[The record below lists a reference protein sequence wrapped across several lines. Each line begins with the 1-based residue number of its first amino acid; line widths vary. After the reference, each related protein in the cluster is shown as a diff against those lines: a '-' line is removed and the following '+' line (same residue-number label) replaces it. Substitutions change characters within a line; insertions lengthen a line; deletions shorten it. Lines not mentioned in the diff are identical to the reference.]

1 MDEINFSNG
10 VRKTHKCPFCLFSFQ
25 RSEAIPFNYAG
36 GDITTFMCPNPR
48 EKSNGQKFCGK
59 ELPLNFFDA
68 ESTVISIVGSRN
80 VGKTHYLLALWM
92 QLRMNKN
99 LHKIGISGIPI
110 GDENAIDDINKKI
123 DDITEGKSVDLSLPG
138 IEELAIVIDLIIKKG
153 KLSKHI
159 YLSFFDTPGDKFRER
174 RYMYEHF
181 QCLYKADGLLFLIE
195 PLQIGYLND
204 DIHKHNTY
212 LKDES
217 PVAIQ
222 EVFYN
227 VIDLLKYVQRNK
239 YKFERPLQKPKPPEN
254 NTEPN
259 TTEPNPTDT
268 GTTQPPEQPATSVET
283 PTEDEPTE
291 VRQTQKTFWQ
301 KLFGQANVPTMLHPK
316 VKCPIAIGVTK
327 VDQIKHLMFQEIPF
341 DNTDFETM
349 YLKGS
354 QINHEL
360 IRDVSNEIKDLVFHE
375 EDGEIGVKNM
385 LDAEIENY
393 EFFGIKSGDVDLR
406 TGKIDRMN
414 TPQGILLP
422 LIWLLIKLK
431 LY

>member
-1 MDEINFSNG
+1 MSKI
-10 VRKTHKCPFCLFSFQ
+10 HKCPFCLYSFE

-36 GDITTFMCPNPR
+36 GDITTYKCPNPR
-48 EKSNGQKFCGK
+48 EKLNGQKFCDK

-80 VGKTHYLLALWM
+80 VGKTHYLIALLM
-92 QLRMNKN
+92 QLRMNKSF
-99 LHKIGISGIPI
+99 HKIGVSGILI
-110 GDENAIDDINKKI
+110 GHEDSINDINRKI
-123 DDITEGKSVDLSLPG
+123 DDITSGRK
-138 IEELAIVIDLIIKKG
+138 IEFSKMQTGVEEMALVIDLTIKKG
-153 KLSKHI
+153 KTSKHI
-159 YLSFFDTPGDKFRER
+159 YLSFFDTPGEGYANR
-174 RYMYEHF
+174 RYMYDNF

-195 PLQIGYLND
+195 PLQISYLID
-204 DIHKHNTY
+204 DIHEHNSY
-212 LKDES
+212 LTDQS
-217 PVAIQ
+217 PHDLQ

-239 YKFERPLQKPKPPEN
+239 KKFERPVQKPKQLEN
-254 NTEPN
+254 ITEPN
-259 TTEPNPTDT
+259 TTEPEPNPTET
-268 GTTQPPEQPATSVET
+268 GTTQQPEQPSVSVET
-283 PTEDEPTE
+283 PLEDEPTE
-291 VRQTQKTFWQ
+291 VRPTQQTFWQ

-354 QINHEL
+354 QINQEL

-393 EFFGIKSGDVDLR
+393 EFFGIKSGDVDLK

>member
-1 MDEINFSNG
+1 MSKI
-10 VRKTHKCPFCLFSFQ
+10 HKCPFCLYSFE

-36 GDITTFMCPNPR
+36 GDITTYKCPNPR
-48 EKSNGQKFCGK
+48 EKLNGQKFCDK

-80 VGKTHYLLALWM
+80 VGKTHYLIALLM
-92 QLRMNKN
+92 QLRMNKSF
-99 LHKIGISGIPI
+99 HKIGVSGILI
-110 GDENAIDDINKKI
+110 GHEDSINDINRKI
-123 DDITEGKSVDLSLPG
+123 DDITSGRK
-138 IEELAIVIDLIIKKG
+138 IEFSKMQTGVEEMALVIDLTIKKG
-153 KLSKHI
+153 KTSKHI
-159 YLSFFDTPGDKFRER
+159 YLSFFDTPGEGYANR
-174 RYMYEHF
+174 RYMYDNF

-195 PLQIGYLND
+195 PLQISYLID
-204 DIHKHNTY
+204 DIHEHNSY
-212 LKDES
+212 LTDQS
-217 PVAIQ
+217 PHDLQ

-239 YKFERPLQKPKPPEN
+239 KKFERPVQKPKQPEN

-259 TTEPNPTDT
+259 TTEPNPTET
-268 GTTQPPEQPATSVET
+268 GTTQQPEQPSASVET
-283 PTEDEPTE
+283 PLEDELTE
-291 VRQTQKTFWQ
+291 VRPTQQTFWQ

-354 QINHEL
+354 QINQEL

-393 EFFGIKSGDVDLR
+393 EFFGIKSGDVDLK

>member
-1 MDEINFSNG
+1 MNKI
-10 VRKTHKCPFCLFSFQ
+10 HKCPFCLYSFE

-36 GDITTFMCPNPR
+36 GDITTYKCPNPR
-48 EKSNGQKFCGK
+48 EKLNGQKFCDK

-80 VGKTHYLLALWM
+80 VGKTHYLIALLM
-92 QLRMNKN
+92 QLRMNKSF
-99 LHKIGISGIPI
+99 HKIGISGILI
-110 GDENAIDDINKKI
+110 GHEDSINDINRKI
-123 DDITEGKSVDLSLPG
+123 DDITSGRK
-138 IEELAIVIDLIIKKG
+138 IEFSKMQTGVEEMALVIDLTIKKG
-153 KLSKHI
+153 KTSKHI
-159 YLSFFDTPGDKFRER
+159 YLSFFDTPGEGYANR
-174 RYMYEHF
+174 RYMYDNF

-195 PLQIGYLND
+195 PLQISYLID
-204 DIHKHNTY
+204 DIHEHNSY
-212 LKDES
+212 LTDQS
-217 PVAIQ
+217 PHDLQ

-239 YKFERPLQKPKPPEN
+239 KKFDKPAQKPKSPKN

-259 TTEPNPTDT
+259 TTEPNPTET
-268 GTTQPPEQPATSVET
+268 GTRQPPEQPPVSEQVPVE
-283 PTEDEPTE
+283 EEPIE
-291 VRQTQKTFWQ
+291 VRLPQQTFWQ

-327 VDQIKHLMFQEIPF
+327 IDQIKHLMFQEIPF

-354 QINHEL
+354 QINQEL
-360 IRDVSNEIKDLVFHE
+360 IKDVSNEIKDLVFHE

-385 LDAEIENY
+385 LEAEIENY
-393 EFFGIKSGDVDLR
+393 EFFGIKSGDVDLK

>member
-1 MDEINFSNG
+1 MSKI
-10 VRKTHKCPFCLFSFQ
+10 HKCPFCLYSFE
-25 RSEAIPFNYAG
+25 RSEAIPFDYAG
-36 GDITTFMCPNPR
+36 GDITTYKCPNPR
-48 EKSNGQKFCGK
+48 EKLNGQKFCDK

-80 VGKTHYLLALWM
+80 VGKTHYLIALLM
-92 QLRMNKN
+92 QLRMNKSF
-99 LHKIGISGIPI
+99 HKIGVSGILI
-110 GDENAIDDINKKI
+110 GHEDSINDINRKI
-123 DDITEGKSVDLSLPG
+123 DDITSGRK
-138 IEELAIVIDLIIKKG
+138 IEFSKMQTGVEEMALVIDLTIKKG
-153 KLSKHI
+153 KTSKHI
-159 YLSFFDTPGDKFRER
+159 YLSFFDTPGEGYANR
-174 RYMYEHF
+174 RYMYDNF

-195 PLQIGYLND
+195 PLQISYLID
-204 DIHKHNTY
+204 DIHEHNSY
-212 LKDES
+212 LTDQS
-217 PVAIQ
+217 PHDLQ

-239 YKFERPLQKPKPPEN
+239 KKFERPAQKPKPPEN
-254 NTEPN
+254 NTETN
-259 TTEPNPTDT
+259 TTEPNQTET
-268 GTTQPPEQPATSVET
+268 GTTQQPEQPSVSVET
-283 PTEDEPTE
+283 PLEDEPTE
-291 VRQTQKTFWQ
+291 VRPTQQTFWQ

-349 YLKGS
+349 YLKGG
-354 QINHEL
+354 QINQEL

-393 EFFGIKSGDVDLR
+393 EFFGIKSGDVDII

>member
-1 MDEINFSNG
+1 MSKI
-10 VRKTHKCPFCLFSFQ
+10 HKCPFCLYSFE
-25 RSEAIPFNYAG
+25 RSEAIPFDYAG
-36 GDITTFMCPNPR
+36 GDITTYKCPNPR
-48 EKSNGQKFCGK
+48 EKLNGQKFCDK

-80 VGKTHYLLALWM
+80 VGKTHYLIALLM
-92 QLRMNKN
+92 QLRMNKSF
-99 LHKIGISGIPI
+99 HKIGVSGILI
-110 GDENAIDDINKKI
+110 GHEDSINDINRTI
-123 DDITEGKSVDLSLPG
+123 DDITSGRK
-138 IEELAIVIDLIIKKG
+138 IEFSKMQTGVEEMALVIDLTIKKG
-153 KLSKHI
+153 KTSKHI
-159 YLSFFDTPGDKFRER
+159 YLSFFDTPGEGYANR
-174 RYMYEHF
+174 RYMYDNF

-195 PLQIGYLND
+195 PLQISYLID
-204 DIHKHNTY
+204 DIHEHNSY
-212 LKDES
+212 LTDQS
-217 PVAIQ
+217 PHDLQ

-239 YKFERPLQKPKPPEN
+239 KKFERPAQKPKPPEN
-254 NTEPN
+254 NTETN
-259 TTEPNPTDT
+259 TTEPNQTET
-268 GTTQPPEQPATSVET
+268 GTTQQPEQPSVSVET
-283 PTEDEPTE
+283 PLEDEPTE
-291 VRQTQKTFWQ
+291 VRPTQQTFWQ

-349 YLKGS
+349 YLKGG
-354 QINHEL
+354 QINQEL

-393 EFFGIKSGDVDLR
+393 EFFGIKSGDVDII

>member
-1 MDEINFSNG
+1 MSKI
-10 VRKTHKCPFCLFSFQ
+10 HKCPFCLYSFE
-25 RSEAIPFNYAG
+25 RSEAIPFDYAG
-36 GDITTFMCPNPR
+36 GDITTYKCPNPR
-48 EKSNGQKFCGK
+48 EKLNGQKFCDK

-80 VGKTHYLLALWM
+80 VGKTHYLIALLM
-92 QLRMNKN
+92 QLRMNKSF
-99 LHKIGISGIPI
+99 HKIGVSGILI
-110 GDENAIDDINKKI
+110 GHEDSINDINRKI
-123 DDITEGKSVDLSLPG
+123 DDITSGRK
-138 IEELAIVIDLIIKKG
+138 IEFSKMQTGVEEMALVIDLTIKKG
-153 KLSKHI
+153 KTSKHI
-159 YLSFFDTPGDKFRER
+159 YLSFFDTPGEGYANR
-174 RYMYEHF
+174 RYMYDNF

-195 PLQIGYLND
+195 PLQISYLID
-204 DIHKHNTY
+204 DIHEHNSY
-212 LKDES
+212 LTDQS
-217 PVAIQ
+217 PHDLQ

-239 YKFERPLQKPKPPEN
+239 KKFERPAQKPKPPEN
-254 NTEPN
+254 NTETN
-259 TTEPNPTDT
+259 TTEPNQTET
-268 GTTQPPEQPATSVET
+268 GTTQQPEQPSVSVET
-283 PTEDEPTE
+283 PLEDEPTE
-291 VRQTQKTFWQ
+291 VRPTQQTFWQ

-349 YLKGS
+349 YLKGG
-354 QINHEL
+354 QINQEL

-393 EFFGIKSGDVDLR
+393 EFFGIKSGDVDIK

>member
-1 MDEINFSNG
+1 MSKI
-10 VRKTHKCPFCLFSFQ
+10 HKCPFCLYSFE
-25 RSEAIPFNYAG
+25 RSEAIPFDYAG
-36 GDITTFMCPNPR
+36 GDITTYKCPNPR
-48 EKSNGQKFCGK
+48 EKLNGQKFCDK

-80 VGKTHYLLALWM
+80 VGKTHYLIALLM
-92 QLRMNKN
+92 QLRMNKSF
-99 LHKIGISGIPI
+99 HKIGVSGILI
-110 GDENAIDDINKKI
+110 GHEDSINDINRKI
-123 DDITEGKSVDLSLPG
+123 DDITSGRK
-138 IEELAIVIDLIIKKG
+138 IEFSKMQTGVEEMALVIDLTIKKG
-153 KLSKHI
+153 KTSKHI
-159 YLSFFDTPGDKFRER
+159 YLSFFDTPGEGYANR
-174 RYMYEHF
+174 RYMYDNF

-195 PLQIGYLND
+195 PLQISYLID
-204 DIHKHNTY
+204 DIHEHNSY
-212 LKDES
+212 LTDQS
-217 PVAIQ
+217 PHDLQ

-239 YKFERPLQKPKPPEN
+239 KKFERPAQKPKPPEN
-254 NTEPN
+254 NTETN
-259 TTEPNPTDT
+259 TTEPNQTET
-268 GTTQPPEQPATSVET
+268 GTTQQPEQPSVSVET
-283 PTEDEPTE
+283 PLEDEPIE
-291 VRQTQKTFWQ
+291 VRPTQQTFWQ

-349 YLKGS
+349 YLKGG
-354 QINHEL
+354 QINQEL

-393 EFFGIKSGDVDLR
+393 EFFGIKSGDVDLK

>member
-1 MDEINFSNG
+1 MSKI
-10 VRKTHKCPFCLFSFQ
+10 HKCPFCLYSFE
-25 RSEAIPFNYAG
+25 RSEAIPFDYAG
-36 GDITTFMCPNPR
+36 GDITTYKCPNPR
-48 EKSNGQKFCGK
+48 EKLNGQKFCDK

-80 VGKTHYLLALWM
+80 VGKTHYLIALLM
-92 QLRMNKN
+92 QLRMNKSF
-99 LHKIGISGIPI
+99 HKIGVSGILI
-110 GDENAIDDINKKI
+110 GHEDSINDINRKI
-123 DDITEGKSVDLSLPG
+123 DDITSGRK
-138 IEELAIVIDLIIKKG
+138 IEFSKMQTGVEEMALVIDLTIKKG
-153 KLSKHI
+153 KTSKHI
-159 YLSFFDTPGDKFRER
+159 YLSFFDTPGEGYANR
-174 RYMYEHF
+174 RYMYDNF

-195 PLQIGYLND
+195 PLQISYLID
-204 DIHKHNTY
+204 DIHEHNSY
-212 LKDES
+212 LTDQS
-217 PVAIQ
+217 PHDLQ

-239 YKFERPLQKPKPPEN
+239 KKFERPAQKPKPPEN
-254 NTEPN
+254 NTETN
-259 TTEPNPTDT
+259 TTEPNQTET
-268 GTTQPPEQPATSVET
+268 GTTQQPEQPSVSVET
-283 PTEDEPTE
+283 PLEDEPTE
-291 VRQTQKTFWQ
+291 VRPTQQTFWQ

-349 YLKGS
+349 YLKGG
-354 QINHEL
+354 QINQEL

-393 EFFGIKSGDVDLR
+393 EFFGIKSGDVDLK